1 MRINMD
7 LSLRT
12 DMDPISEN
20 KAGQGVLPPVP
31 VFEIPCEK
39 CTGAV
44 PLEEGKIPVRC
55 PHCGYYLRPEND
67 SMWSHFCFVLR
78 HRYASWKGRCT
89 RKEIWSFI
97 LFSHLILLLPAFLCF
112 LILDSRVPSC
122 SCAAGHAG
130 PFYIA
135 ILIATIIY
143 IPFIGIPQLFLFARR
158 LHDIGMSGIPVL
170 VHIVLLG
177 LLICSSF
184 YLAYYSSFAYEDFQ
198 SVNVHQFDTG
208 WIISLVLTYV
218 LSMGLEGLKLFFFI
232 ISFLDS
238 KRGTNKYGPS
248 RKYPLCV

>member
-1 MRINMD
+1 MD
-7 LSLRT
+7 S
-12 DMDPISEN
+12 ISEN

-39 CTGAV
+39 CTGDV

-97 LFSHLILLLPAFLCF
+97 LFSHLILLLPAFLSF

-143 IPFIGIPQLFLFARR
+143 IPLIFASSMQFMSLIPKDFIKSTILRSVIPKKAYQNLLWFSKIRHL
-158 LHDIGMSGIPVL
+158 LHLNDI
-170 VHIVLLG
+170 LLS
-177 LLICSSF
+177 LLLRPCQNVEF
-184 YLAYYSSFAYEDFQ
+184 QGYKADF
-198 SVNVHQFDTG
+198 HC
-208 WIISLVLTYV
+208 L
-218 LSMGLEGLKLFFFI
+218 
-232 ISFLDS
+232 
-238 KRGTNKYGPS
+238 
-248 RKYPLCV
+248 